1 MDIKV
6 GDIVTVWVQKQ
17 RVMQVHR
24 RNITLSHTGMVNL
37 DNFERYMNMFKD
49 HIIIEHVTLPQLN
62 IGDLVVIRPITMAEK
77 SRYGLMWWPEKDEYI
92 GKVWPVTNIRN
103 TEFDG
108 QIVTLGGDQDFQI
121 YHLEKINDY
130 DIV

>member
-6 GDIVTVWVQKQ
+6 GDIVTIWGQKQ

-62 IGDLVVIRPITMAEK
+62 IGDLVVVQPITMAEK
-77 SRYGLMWWPEKDEYI
+77 SRYGLMWWPEMDEYI
-92 GKVWPVTNIRN
+92 GRVWPVTHIRD

-108 QIVTLGGDQDFQI
+108 QIVTLGDGQDFQI

>member
-6 GDIVTVWVQKQ
+6 GDIVTVWGQKQ

-77 SRYGLMWWPEKDEYI
+77 SRYGLMWWPEMDEYI
-92 GKVWPVTNIRN
+92 GRVWPVTHIRD

-108 QIVTLGGDQDFQI
+108 QIVTLGDGQDFQI